1 MFKMSLLIMTKGNKI
16 YWKGVEQLKN
26 DPSFVK
32 NAHNEFP
39 EHLPINGSS
48 DNSRRDFLKMMGF
61 GIAAV
66 STVACE
72 APVKYAIPY
81 VNKPV
86 DVDVSI
92 PNYYASS
99 FTMGSD
105 YCSVVVK
112 TREGRPIKID
122 GNTYSKVSGGATTPR
137 VESSILT
144 LYDKQRLKSPM
155 LNNKEANWS
164 EIDKFVN
171 ESLSSSKNTYVISN
185 SISSPSTRG
194 VINDFLKKNNGKH
207 VEYDA
212 VSYDGML
219 DANKEHFNKRKL
231 PSYDFSKAKTIV
243 SFGYDFLGSSFNSSL
258 FNKQFA
264 KTRKVNAKNREMSRL
279 YSFESNLS
287 LTGSNAWHSKSC

>member
-1 MFKMSLLIMTKGNKI
+1 
-16 YWKGVEQLKN
+16 
-26 DPSFVK
+26 
-32 NAHNEFP
+32 
-39 EHLPINGSS
+39 
-48 DNSRRDFLKMMGF
+48 
-61 GIAAV
+61 
-66 STVACE
+66 
-72 APVKYAIPY
+72 
-81 VNKPV
+81 
-86 DVDVSI
+86 
-92 PNYYASS
+92 
-99 FTMGSD
+99 
-105 YCSVVVK
+105 
-112 TREGRPIKID
+112 
-122 GNTYSKVSGGATTPR
+122 
-137 VESSILT
+137 
-144 LYDKQRLKSPM
+144 M

-287 LTGSNAWHSKSC
+287 LSLIHI